1 MELLQDARYQETPV
15 YLFFEKYVLAVIGKL
30 PQDKIDILQ
39 QINLQ
44 ATFGT
49 HSNEWKDVIREV
61 LKLSSTIDIAILA
74 HWYKKNEIAQ
84 AQGITLDPDYFSKQ
98 FVDAYFEE
106 DSVIDVWTE
115 KTLTEAKAL
124 IYENQMLEN
133 A

>member
-1 MELLQDARYQETPV
+1 MELLQDARYQDTPV
-15 YLFFEKYVLAVIGKL
+15 YLFFEKYVLDVIGKL
-30 PQDKIDILQ
+30 PQDKIEILQ

-49 HSNEWKDVIREV
+49 HSSEWKDVIREV
-61 LKLSSTIDIAILA
+61 LKLSSTIDIAVLSY
-74 HWYKKNEIAQ
+74 WYKKREIAQ
-84 AQGITLDPDYFSKQ
+84 AQGITIDPDLFSKE

-106 DSVIDVWTE
+106 NSVIDVWTE
-115 KTLTEAKAL
+115 KTLTEAKEL